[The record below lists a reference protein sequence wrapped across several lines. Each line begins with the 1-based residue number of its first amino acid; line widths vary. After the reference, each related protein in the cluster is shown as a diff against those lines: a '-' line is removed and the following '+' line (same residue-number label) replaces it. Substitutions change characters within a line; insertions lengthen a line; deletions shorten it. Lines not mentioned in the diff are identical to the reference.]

1 MLSLVAEA
9 LLSHKASQRAD
20 NGVGVARN
28 GDGPLV
34 GREPSAENIT
44 TTQEQLMSDPER
56 KGTGQPAEGPRRH
69 KWRRL
74 RRLRNEAGVHL
85 VRGAATAVGGIV
97 MTYSALW
104 IQTRV

>member
-1 MLSLVAEA
+1 MS
-9 LLSHKASQRAD
+9 RWAD
-20 NGVGVARN
+20 NGVDVALN

-34 GREPSAENIT
+34 GREPSAEDIT

-74 RRLRNEAGVHL
+74 RRLRNEAGVYL
-85 VRGAATAVGGIV
+85 VRGAATTVGGILV
-97 MTYSALW
+97 TYGAFW